1 MDLKGQKYLSC
12 PANEPSNKNI
22 NHVFDTLNNTRQ
34 LVGQVHVIVCKAYID
49 WTCTVLQL
57 PNVANIMQSISGWFP
72 HILQFQHAC
81 ASEHFSEATH
91 NLCSCAWPYCFF
103 FFFFFFLPIWIISLH
118 QQCRQVRSLF
128 SNIFF
133 RVKTIAETEEA
144 MKAQNRAATE
154 RWGGESLL
162 VTHNQLKVCCENN
175 LTSQQ
180 CSSDLVGLPV
190 PWPSLQGI
198 FQQLAFRGLTS

>member
-1 MDLKGQKYLSC
+1 MTHWTIQDNLSAKCMWLYAKYILTGRALSY
-12 PANEPSNKNI
+12 NFQMWQTS
-22 NHVFDTLNNTRQ
+22 
-34 LVGQVHVIVCKAYID
+34 CKAFLGGFHTLSNSNMHVHLSTFQRPPT
-49 WTCTVLQL
+49 TCAPL
-57 PNVANIMQSISGWFP
+57 PGPTA
-72 HILQFQHAC
+72 
-81 ASEHFSEATH
+81 
-91 NLCSCAWPYCFF
+91 F
-103 FFFFFFLPIWIISLH
+103 FFFFFFLPIWITSLH
-118 QQCRQVRSLF
+118 QQCRLVRSLF

-144 MKAQNRAATE
+144 MKAQNRAATG
-154 RWGGESLL
+154 RWGGESSL

-198 FQQLAFRGLTS
+198 FQQLAFQGLTS